1 MNKDI
6 KFQLHNKL
14 KSKSMVKS
22 ITMENKYYKIKVNY
36 MGDYEH
42 DFENDDLHYDCI
54 QIRVESK
61 ESLVDIHISPTLTQI
76 DLTNY
81 PPYIS
86 NQHSINMLNKYIEI
100 AKLTLIEFDKVY
112 NHYFKKKIS
121 EFSA

>member
-6 KFQLHNKL
+6 KFQLHNNL

-36 MGDYEH
+36 M
-42 DFENDDLHYDCI
+42 ENDDLHYDCI
-54 QIRVESK
+54 QIRVGSK
-61 ESLVDIHISPTLTQI
+61 ESLVNIHISPTLTQI

-86 NQHSINMLNKYIEI
+86 NQHSIDMLNKYIEI
-100 AKLTLIEFDKVY
+100 AKLTLIEFDKTY